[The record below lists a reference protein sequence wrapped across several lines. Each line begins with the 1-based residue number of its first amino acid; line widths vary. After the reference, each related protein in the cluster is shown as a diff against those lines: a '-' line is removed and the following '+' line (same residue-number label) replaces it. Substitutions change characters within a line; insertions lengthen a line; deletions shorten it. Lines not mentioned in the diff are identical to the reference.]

1 MKNLCYLLFFSFAFI
16 VSMDFAEAKADKE
29 LQKQR
34 NTAQKE
40 RQERRNE
47 RNRDLADATKSF
59 REMTRNLKT
68 GYQARLKDLDTEF
81 ELKQVELQADRDA
94 KIATAEAEYQK
105 KWSSLFMRP
114 GGPLTPETIKELEK
128 EARAYSDEL
137 FRLKKE
143 SAETA
148 HKEKMGIEEQKHAL
162 LKEMDEKAM
171 DQAASLGLTKEYPP
185 ILATPIGD
193 ELTRSE
199 QQWNEREQKEVEK
212 IQERNLQA
220 VSEFMNG
227 EKLREW
233 ERGNLDEDFKLTWDE
248 KSELQKLET
257 QQTFFNTLLMQ
268 SAQAEKIDQQHIMDQ
283 FAELAKEQKLIKI
296 KYDQMRKTNEITR
309 REEKK
314 KLQGR

>member
-1 MKNLCYLLFFSFAFI
+1 MKKLCILLFLSFAFI
-16 VSMDFAEAKADKE
+16 VPLDLAEAKEDKE

-34 NTAQKE
+34 NSAQKE
-40 RQERRNE
+40 RQESRNE

-59 REMTRNLKT
+59 REMTRNLKIN
-68 GYQARLKDLDTEF
+68 YQARLKDLDTEF

-94 KIATAEAEYQK
+94 KMATAEAEYQK

-148 HKEKMGIEEQKHAL
+148 HKEKMATEEQKHAL

-199 QQWNEREQKEVEK
+199 QQWNEREKKEVEK

-257 QQTFFNTLLMQ
+257 QQTFFTTLLMQ
-268 SAQAEKIDQQHIMDQ
+268 SAQAEKVDQQNIMDQ

-296 KYDQMRKTNEITR
+296 KYAQLRKTNVIKR

>member
-1 MKNLCYLLFFSFAFI
+1 MKKLCILLFLSFAFI
-16 VSMDFAEAKADKE
+16 VPLDLAEAKVDKE

-34 NTAQKE
+34 NSAQKE
-40 RQERRNE
+40 RQESRNE

-59 REMTRNLKT
+59 REMTRNLKSN
-68 GYQARLKDLDTEF
+68 YQARLKDLDTEF

-94 KIATAEAEYQK
+94 KMATAEAEYQK

-148 HKEKMGIEEQKHAL
+148 HKEKMAIEEQKHAL

-199 QQWNEREQKEVEK
+199 QQWNEREKKEVEK

-268 SAQAEKIDQQHIMDQ
+268 SAQAEKVDQQNIMDQ

-296 KYDQMRKTNEITR
+296 KYAQLRKTNVIKR